1 MFKTYL
7 KESFPE
13 TQNKA
18 KGSHENQKQSSASTS
33 KENPVLVND
42 NSFDESCAFATE
54 DPQDSERASVRTA
67 SVAPVQTSESGEEN
81 ISEFHLNST
90 FEEDN
95 ATTQQQGEDDAL
107 EKDCNDEV
115 QPQDTQG
122 NEVIVDK
129 GKGKGPLAPSTDED
143 SESEKDDGDSEEAES
158 NQEHSSEL
166 PANAP
171 IGRPRGR
178 PRGAT
183 NKANNSIVD
192 MVDGGKGKGP
202 FAPST
207 DEDSE
212 SEKHDEDSEEAEN
225 TKDQSSE
232 PPTKAAIGRPRGR
245 PKGATNKANNVFVE
259 IDLSKAHPCRSSRH
273 SNAVAGPSNL
283 GKRKTSEEE
292 DLSSG
297 KSKKKKDNAKSVAG
311 KSVIRRILRDQQAKQ
326 GGRI

>member
-1 MFKTYL
+1 M
-7 KESFPE
+7 
-13 TQNKA
+13 
-18 KGSHENQKQSSASTS
+18 
-33 KENPVLVND
+33 
-42 NSFDESCAFATE
+42 
-54 DPQDSERASVRTA
+54 
-67 SVAPVQTSESGEEN
+67 
-81 ISEFHLNST
+81 
-90 FEEDN
+90 
-95 ATTQQQGEDDAL
+95 
-107 EKDCNDEV
+107 

-158 NQEHSSEL
+158 NQEH
-166 PANAP
+166 
-171 IGRPRGR
+171 
-178 PRGAT
+178 
-183 NKANNSIVD
+183 
-192 MVDGGKGKGP
+192 
-202 FAPST
+202 
-207 DEDSE
+207 
-212 SEKHDEDSEEAEN
+212 
-225 TKDQSSE
+225 SSE